1 MWADMCFHFSWA
13 NTKSRVAGS
22 QGNCMLIFLRNCPS
36 VFHSGC
42 VIFCAHWQCIRWQPL
57 HISISILNFRHSNRC
72 GVSSC
77 IVVYTLFPN
86 SQWYCAYLAFIHL
99 LWWSVFSIL
108 FRIYKIRLFSYYWF
122 WILFLIFWM
131 QICC

>member
-13 NTKSRVAGS
+13 NTKSTVSGS

-36 VFHSGC
+36 VFYSGC
-42 VIFCAHWQCIRWQPL
+42 AMLRAHWQCIRCQLL
-57 HISISILNFRHSNRC
+57 HISIRIWNFRHSNGCR
-72 GVSSC
+72 VFSC
-77 IVVYTLFPN
+77 LVVYTSFPN

-99 LWWSVFSIL
+99 LWWSVCSIL
-108 FRIYKIRLFSYYWF
+108 FPIYKIRFSYYWF